1 MTTSADPRI
10 AIMDDETALPRKNGE
25 LVFNAP
31 WEGRVF
37 GMAVALNDQGAY
49 DWDAFRDRLK
59 ASIATAETAGEVS
72 SYYER
77 WLRSFESLLID
88 RGVLSPEELD
98 RWTEACAAED
108 EHDDYSH
115 GHDHDHDA

>member
-31 WEGRVF
+31 WEGRIF

-59 ASIATAETAGEVS
+59 DSIATAESAGDDS

-77 WLRSFESLLID
+77 WLRSFESLLLD
-88 RGVLSPEELD
+88 RGLVSVEELD
-98 RWTEACAAED
+98 RSTAACAAED
-108 EHDDYSH
+108 EHDD
-115 GHDHDHDA
+115 HDHDHEQGHSA